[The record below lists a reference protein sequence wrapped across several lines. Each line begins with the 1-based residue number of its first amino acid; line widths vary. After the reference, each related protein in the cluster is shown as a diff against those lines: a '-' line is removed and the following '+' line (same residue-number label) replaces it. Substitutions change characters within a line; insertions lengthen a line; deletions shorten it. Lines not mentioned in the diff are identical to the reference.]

1 MLQSRSMN
9 DLIRDRQAPR
19 DSRLH
24 HSSDN
29 ELNALIDD
37 RQTSREEEL
46 QASSSH
52 TSSNNESITFIHLNE
67 SRQTSREEELQ
78 T

>member
-1 MLQSRSMN
+1 MN

-29 ELNALIDD
+29 ELITFIDD

-46 QASSSH
+46 QARYA
-52 TSSNNESITFIHLNE
+52 ELK
-67 SRQTSREEELQ
+67 RERATLREQ
-78 T
+78 AHQRAA

>member
-1 MLQSRSMN
+1 MN

-29 ELNALIDD
+29 GLITLIDD

-46 QASSSH
+46 QARYA
-52 TSSNNESITFIHLNE
+52 ELK
-67 SRQTSREEELQ
+67 RERATLREQ
-78 T
+78 AHQRAA